1 MLTTVD
7 LKRGETLLGI
17 LHVEE
22 YDFPWVVCRFDAM
35 PTFEDV
41 RPLFAAELA
50 VDPDDMDAWG
60 AAYDRIIG
68 LGLELINATTGQT
81 LGTFILHVEGEKASF
96 RSEFMR

>member
-17 LHVEE
+17 LHLEE

-35 PTFEDV
+35 STFEDF

-60 AAYDRIIG
+60 AAIG

-96 RSEFMR
+96 RSKFMR